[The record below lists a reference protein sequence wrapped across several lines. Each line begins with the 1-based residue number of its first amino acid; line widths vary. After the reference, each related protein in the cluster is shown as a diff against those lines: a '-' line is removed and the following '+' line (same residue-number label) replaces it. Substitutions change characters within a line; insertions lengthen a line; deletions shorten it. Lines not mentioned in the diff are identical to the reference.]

1 MRRKLFLKNQ
11 KGEGKLTER
20 HNLNLPDNYQS
31 YLDLRETEKA
41 IKLIKDHFQ
50 TQFVNELNLQRVSA
64 PLFVLGKTGVND
76 HLSGVEKPVRFRV
89 KDIGEDAEI
98 VQSLAKWKRMALA
111 DYGFRQGEGLYTD
124 MNAIRPEEILDNLH
138 SIYVD
143 QWDWERVI
151 NREERNLDFLK
162 MIVRKIYNVIH
173 EKEAIICKEYPQL
186 PGPNLPKEIFF
197 VHTEELEEKYPEY
210 SPKAREDAIC
220 KDKGAVF
227 VIGIGAKLK
236 SGEPHDG
243 RAADYDDWI
252 TETVD
257 GRKGL
262 NGDIIVWNPVLQS
275 SFELSSMGIR
285 VDRESILKQLEIKGE
300 MYKIKLDYH
309 QKLLNNQLPLT
320 IGGGI
325 GQSRLCML
333 FLRKAH
339 VGEVQSSIWPEDMV
353 EVCKKKKIFLL

>member
-1 MRRKLFLKNQ
+1 MRKQ
-11 KGEGKLTER
+11 QGEGRMTDR
-20 HNLNLPDNYQS
+20 RNLNLPDNYRS

-50 TQFVNELNLQRVSA
+50 MQFVNELNLQRVSA
-64 PLFVLGKTGVND
+64 PLFVLGRTGVND
-76 HLSGVEKPVRFRV
+76 HLSGVEKPVHFPV
-89 KDIGEDAEI
+89 KDMGEEAEI
-98 VQSLAKWKRMALA
+98 VQSLAKWKRKALA
-111 DYGFRQGEGLYTD
+111 DYGFQQGEGLYTD

-151 NREERNLDFLK
+151 SREEKNLNFLK
-162 MIVRKIYNVIH
+162 TIVRKIYRVIY
-173 EKEAIICKEYPQL
+173 EKETMICMEYPQL
-186 PGPNLPKEIFF
+186 PKPNLPKEIFF
-197 VHTEELEEKYPEY
+197 VHSEELEEKYPKY
-210 SPKAREDAIC
+210 TPKEREDAIC
-220 KDKGAVF
+220 KEKEAVF

-236 SGEPHDG
+236 DGEPHDG

-252 TETVD
+252 TETEN
-257 GRKGL
+257 GKKGL
-262 NGDIIVWNPVLQS
+262 NGDIIVWNPMLQS

-285 VDRESILKQLEIKGE
+285 VDKESLLKQLEIKGE
-300 MYKIKLDYH
+300 MYKTQLDYH
-309 QKLLNNQLPLT
+309 QQLLNDQLPLT

-339 VGEVQSSIWPEDMV
+339 VGEVQSSVWPEEMI
-353 EVCKKKKIFLL
+353 EICKKKRIFLL